1 MSEKMVAPELF
12 RPQVDFPD
20 VPYDHLLRAAAS
32 RNPDRPAMIYHDLR
46 LTYREVVSMVN
57 SIANG
62 LHSLGLRKGNRIC
75 LLTLN
80 RPEYTITFI
89 AAATMGII
97 SSPMNPAY
105 KEREIGYQLENS
117 EADAIL
123 IQRELLPL
131 LRLVLSQKDLPNL
144 KHIIVTGD
152 GPVEGMPN
160 AIPFAR
166 LMRESSPLHP
176 PHVDISGDDLVALP
190 YSSGTT
196 GFPKGTMLTHRNL
209 TSNNLQFTT
218 ALQVDQAD
226 VALLFLP
233 FYHIYGVML
242 TGSFLAC
249 GGTQVIMERFD
260 LMQSLE
266 LSEKHQVT
274 YYFAVPPIV
283 LALANAPVDL
293 GKMKTV
299 KYVFS
304 GAAPLPMDPARKL
317 QEKSGVTVVQGY
329 GMTEASPLTHAQ
341 PKDPAHIRIDSVGM
355 PVHNTEQKIVDI
367 ETGTRELP
375 PGQDGEIIIR
385 GPQIMTGY
393 WKAPA
398 ETANALR
405 DGWLYTGDI
414 GHADTDGYTYIVD
427 RKKEMI
433 KYKGFGIAP
442 AELESLLMEHP
453 AVMDSAV
460 IGIPDDEAGELPK
473 GFVVIRKGH
482 EGVTP
487 DDILA
492 FANGKL
498 AGYKKIHM
506 VEFIEAIPKVASGKI
521 LRRELKDLEKAR
533 RAAQ

>member
-1 MSEKMVAPELF
+1 MSEKMFAPELF
-12 RPQVDFPD
+12 RPPIDFPD
-20 VPYDHLLRAAAS
+20 VPYDHLLRMAES
-32 RNPDRPAMIYHDLR
+32 RHPDRPAMIFHDVY

-57 SIANG
+57 CIANG
-62 LHSLGLRKGNRIC
+62 LHNLGLRKGDRIC
-75 LLTLN
+75 LFTTN
-80 RPEYTITFI
+80 RPEYAITFI
-89 AAATMGII
+89 AAATMGIV

-117 EADAIL
+117 EADAL
-123 IQRELLPL
+123 LVQRELLPMVQF
-131 LRLVLSQKDLPNL
+131 VLSQKDLPKL
-144 KHIIVTGD
+144 KHIIVTGE
-152 GPVEGMPN
+152 GPVEGMPD

-166 LMRESSPLHP
+166 LMRGSSPQHP

-209 TSNNLQFTT
+209 TANNLQFTV

-226 VALLFLP
+226 VAMIFLP

-242 TGSFLAC
+242 TGGFLAC

-260 LMQSLE
+260 LLQSLD
-266 LSEKHQVT
+266 LCEKHKVT

-293 GKMKTV
+293 SKMKSV
-299 KYVFS
+299 KFVFS

-317 QEKSGVTVVQGY
+317 QEKTGITVVQGY

-341 PKDPAHIRIDSVGM
+341 PKEPALIRIDSVGM
-355 PVHNTEQKIVDI
+355 PVHNTVQKIVDI

-375 PGQDGEIIIR
+375 PGEDGEIIIR
-385 GPQIMTGY
+385 GPQIMQGY
-393 WKAPA
+393 WKAPV

-414 GHADTDGYTYIVD
+414 GHVDTDGYTYIVD

-442 AELESLLMEHP
+442 AEIESLLMEHP

-460 IGIPDDEAGELPK
+460 IGVPDDEAGEVPK
-473 GFVVIRKGH
+473 GFVVIRKGY
-482 EGVTP
+482 ENVTP
-487 DDILA
+487 DEIIA
-492 FANGKL
+492 FVNGKL
-498 AGYKKIHM
+498 AGYKKIHE
-506 VEFIEAIPKVASGKI
+506 VEFISAIPKVASGKI
-521 LRRELKDLEKAR
+521 LRRELKELEKAR
-533 RAAQ
+533 RTVQ